1 MFVID
6 DQVAAAREVIDRG
19 VCEVVVLSLGA
30 EGALL
35 VTRDRDEYFPS
46 VEVPVV
52 SGVGA
57 GDSMVAGVVGGL
69 ACGRSLSDSVRR
81 RGGGGDAAG
90 TRHRPVLASRR
101 RAVLRPAHR
110 RIRCRHHRRI
120 VTRVPHDHRQSQ
132 CRCHRDRD
140 GAR

>member
-35 VTRDRDEYFPS
+35 VTRDRGEYFPS

-69 ACGRSLSDSVRR
+69 ACGRSLSDSVRYGVAAGAAMLQAPGTALCWR
-81 RGGGGDAAG
+81 ADVERFYALLTDGSAAG
-90 TRHRPVLASRR
+90 TTV
-101 RAVLRPAHR
+101 
-110 RIRCRHHRRI
+110 
-120 VTRVPHDHRQSQ
+120 
-132 CRCHRDRD
+132 
-140 GAR
+140 G